1 MTVKSTFRNT
11 KRISRKSRGKS
22 PSKSPVKKT
31 RTHPHRSQPAAGS
44 VFLKSLAVITAA
56 EIVQLARITSDPET
70 MKWIGKGKTWSVAD
84 IEEFR
89 NDEHRERGLP
99 HNRRR
104 HYTYIMMLGSN
115 VIGFIEGRKSREIQ
129 KKGFGN
135 VNDLLL
141 RMLISRDYMGQGYGK
156 MIIKLF
162 LELYSRMIKPKSPA
176 KSSGQIAIYSDID
189 PENIGS
195 IKIHLA
201 NGFKF
206 IGTYKYSTGKFN
218 NRYRKII

>member
-1 MTVKSTFRNT
+1 MTIKPESRKT
-11 KRISRKSRGKS
+11 KRISRKFTGKS
-22 PSKSPVKKT
+22 HNKTPVKKT
-31 RTHPHRSQPAAGS
+31 RSHPHRSQPAAGS
-44 VFLKSLAVITAA
+44 VFLKSLASITAT

-70 MKWIGKGKTWSVAD
+70 MKWIGKGKTWSAAD

-89 NDEHRERGLP
+89 NDERRERALP
-99 HNRRR
+99 HNRRK
-104 HYTYIMMLGSN
+104 HYTYIMMQGPH
-115 VIGFIEGRKSREIQ
+115 VIGFIEGRKSQEIQ

-156 MIIKLF
+156 IIIKLF

-176 KSSGQIAIYSDID
+176 KSPDQIVVYSNID
-189 PENIGS
+189 PENMAS

-201 NGFKF
+201 NGFEL
-206 IGTYKYSTGKFN
+206 IGTYKYSNGKVN